1 MINKLY
7 VELCK
12 FDDERK
18 NIININIGINDLE
31 ILIENDIKHDFAL
44 ISITGALFSV
54 LIFILGFV
62 AIKFNHIKNDFSE
75 SHESFDNEISEQS
88 II

>member
-44 ISITGALFSV
+44 ISITVALFSV

-62 AIKFNHIKNDFSE
+62 AIKFNHTKIDISE

>member
-1 MINKLY
+1 MALKNKLY

-12 FDDERK
+12 FEDERK
-18 NIININIGINDLE
+18 NINNNNNIGINDLE
-31 ILIENDIKHDFAL
+31 ILIEKDTKNDFAQ
-44 ISITGALFSV
+44 ISITVA
-54 LIFILGFV
+54 LIFKLGFV
-62 AIKFNHIKNDFSE
+62 AIKFNHTKIDISE